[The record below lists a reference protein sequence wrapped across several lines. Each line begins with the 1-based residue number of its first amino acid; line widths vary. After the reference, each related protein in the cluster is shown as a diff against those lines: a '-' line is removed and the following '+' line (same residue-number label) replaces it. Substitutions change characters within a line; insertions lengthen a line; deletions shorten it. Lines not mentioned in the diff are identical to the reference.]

1 MWTSMYEFQCFPQ
14 IFINRASCSSLED
27 SSSLYLSPCLHHR
40 KVLDF
45 SLIYEVIHRIC
56 RSLLLRLYF
65 YKTSKEQLKTSLV
78 IIKKRSGQN
87 GSEAFNPSVDKGKM
101 TKKGFIEIE
110 ARQSE
115 NLA

>member
-45 SLIYEVIHRIC
+45 SLIYEVIHRIG

-65 YKTSKEQLKTSLV
+65 YKTSKEQLKTSSV
-78 IIKKRSGQN
+78 DHQKEKRS
-87 GSEAFNPSVDKGKM
+87 EWF
-101 TKKGFIEIE
+101 
-110 ARQSE
+110 
-115 NLA
+115 